1 MGKSPISKISSVA
14 LWYLERLHM
23 ACYRRQLIF
32 YCRHA
37 GERPNEPGVPEGY
50 DIRFLEPADLD
61 RLHYPGGWLPLAE
74 AQQWLR
80 RGDSDMLAAVRDG
93 CICAY
98 AWVERKI
105 ARIDYLKLNSP
116 LPEGHIYVSKVLV
129 VPEHRKRG
137 LARAMYGRIEQAYP
151 AATAHSACIAE
162 NLPMHLLFGS
172 LGWTPR
178 LLLWVWQ
185 VGPFHWYGMENIGG
199 GSRLLLTRSSTPQRL
214 FLDAGNAAFLARTQR
229 EGLRS

>member
-1 MGKSPISKISSVA
+1 MARSPISRISSVA
-14 LWYLERLHM
+14 LWYLERLRM
-23 ACYRRQLIF
+23 ACYRRQLVF
-32 YCRHA
+32 YRRRP
-37 GERPNEPGVPEGY
+37 GEQASEPEIPEGY
-50 DIRFLEPADLD
+50 EMRFLGPADLD
-61 RLHYPGGWLPLAE
+61 RLRYPGGWLTSAE

-80 RGDSDMLAAVRDG
+80 RGDSDMLAAVRGG

-105 ARIDYLKLNSP
+105 ARIDYLKLDSP

-129 VPEHRKRG
+129 APEHRKRG
-137 LARAMYGRIEQAYP
+137 LARAMYRCIEQAYP
-151 AATAHSACIAE
+151 ASTAHSACVTE

-185 VGPFHWYGMENIGG
+185 VGPFQWYGMEHTGG
-199 GSRLLLTRSSTPQRL
+199 GRRLLLTREDTLQRL
-214 FLDAGNAAFLARTQR
+214 FLEENSASMMQTSGGGFCA
-229 EGLRS
+229 